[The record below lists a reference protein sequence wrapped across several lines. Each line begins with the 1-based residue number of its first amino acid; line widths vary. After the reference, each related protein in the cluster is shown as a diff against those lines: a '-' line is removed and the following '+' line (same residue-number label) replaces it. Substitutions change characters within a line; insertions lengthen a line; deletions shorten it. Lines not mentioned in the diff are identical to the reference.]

1 MDEAAASEAAGERW
15 GKNRLDGELENTG
28 LLNPILDTGGA
39 KEEATV
45 IFGMLGLWLEAVAG
59 GEDDDGLSIG
69 SEEFDGLE
77 RCVSL
82 DWITSGAALIPIDI
96 DVLRDVGD
104 WNGGCICCGIGAN
117 GWDGG
122 CIAPL
127 NPGCGPK
134 MIKCTVKCDAF
145 VLL

>member
-1 MDEAAASEAAGERW
+1 M
-15 GKNRLDGELENTG
+15 
-28 LLNPILDTGGA
+28 LNPILDTGGA

-82 DWITSGAALIPIDI
+82 D
-96 DVLRDVGD
+96 
-104 WNGGCICCGIGAN
+104 
-117 GWDGG
+117 
-122 CIAPL
+122 
-127 NPGCGPK
+127 
-134 MIKCTVKCDAF
+134 
-145 VLL
+145 